1 MCGVKISTGRLSN
14 FEGVE
19 LNVWRQH
26 EYRKV
31 KLFRRCGDECVAL
44 STGRLSNFEGVK
56 MTLWRY
62 DEYRKVK

>member
-1 MCGVKISTGRLSN
+1 MCAVKMSTGRLSN

-19 LNVWRQH
+19 IIVWRED

-44 STGRLSNFEGVK
+44 STGTLSNFEGVE
-56 MTLWRY
+56 MNVWR
-62 DEYRKVK
+62 